1 MLSLFEKIISHGIEY
16 LGEQLLMLL
25 IAWILLI
32 FVALIPATI
41 VGLVYEVLAR
51 YLRSEKIVLA
61 VTYVLAAS
69 FAIFYGFVAMLWQ
82 YDGTPILYIPIA
94 VVTGLVACNITLR
107 FRTGVLEPKKK
118 SPDITVGL
126 R

>member
-69 FAIFYGFVAMLWQ
+69 FATVYGFVAMRWQ
-82 YDGTPILYIPIA
+82 YDGIPIMYIPIA

-107 FRTGVLEPKKK
+107 FRRDVVDLKK
-118 SPDITVGL
+118 DEDAVTVDS
-126 R
+126 